1 VVGSEDR
8 RRGRLGARG
17 GGRCRGSPGMQI
29 HWEDPRR
36 SCEGAE
42 GVSKVR
48 ESPASWNRT
57 ADRKL
62 TGVGPG

>member
-1 VVGSEDR
+1 
-8 RRGRLGARG
+8 
-17 GGRCRGSPGMQI
+17 
-29 HWEDPRR
+29 
-36 SCEGAE
+36 
-42 GVSKVR
+42 VSKVR